1 MKKLCALFLCL
12 ACVAPFA
19 ACSQPVEDTETNL
32 IIEMYEGGY
41 GTEGMKAIADRFE
54 EIYAEE
60 GYTVSITSNSQLVMN
75 GAYQQLQLGTDSAT
89 DLYFVAGVEIP
100 YIIGEGKYFV
110 KNTDNDY
117 ALEDITDLLEEK
129 VYGEDITLGKKMF
142 PSSVEFNTQTNG
154 RVYSLNWAYGVTG
167 FAYRRENFTEG
178 GGEWQLPR
186 TTKELEEL
194 IPVIK
199 EAEMYPFVFCGS
211 KASYFDYAAL
221 AWWRQFATDEEADN
235 FWNCLAENEEGELEE
250 SADAFRSYARLQAY
264 LNVDMCIYD
273 NTNTHPDSMIFN
285 NEEAQMAL
293 WDDSNTTVFMP
304 TGDFAENEM
313 NKLGITGDVGMMR
326 IPVSSDVLYYSTGT
340 YPNVQ
345 LHERFETIKD
355 EQTLREVIS
364 VIDANGECPAD
375 IDPNDFAELK
385 KIRSFTTTEGVSHV
399 GYIPSCA
406 NAKEVAKKFFLF
418 MASDEAN
425 QLYYDACGCFL
436 PFQTENLDLG
446 DDVTPFRQD
455 ILKMMD
461 NVTFVSRFDSK
472 NPLFYKTDLDFN
484 LTEYYMDGVIGTTP
498 ESGDKMTG
506 LEWFTKNA
514 DDVAENFSLY
524 QSIVAAG

>member
-129 VYGEDITLGKKMF
+129 VYGEDITLGEKMF

-178 GGEWQLPR
+178 GGDWQLPR

-199 EAEMYPFVFCGS
+199 EAGMYPFVFCGS

-235 FWNCLAENEEGELEE
+235 FW
-250 SADAFRSYARLQAY
+250 
-264 LNVDMCIYD
+264 
-273 NTNTHPDSMIFN
+273 
-285 NEEAQMAL
+285 
-293 WDDSNTTVFMP
+293 TT
-304 TGDFAENEM
+304 
-313 NKLGITGDVGMMR
+313 R
-326 IPVSSDVLYYSTGT
+326 I
-340 YPNVQ
+340 
-345 LHERFETIKD
+345 H
-355 EQTLREVIS
+355 
-364 VIDANGECPAD
+364 
-375 IDPNDFAELK
+375 
-385 KIRSFTTTEGVSHV
+385 
-399 GYIPSCA
+399 IPI
-406 NAKEVAKKFFLF
+406 
-418 MASDEAN
+418 
-425 QLYYDACGCFL
+425 
-436 PFQTENLDLG
+436 P
-446 DDVTPFRQD
+446 
-455 ILKMMD
+455 
-461 NVTFVSRFDSK
+461 
-472 NPLFYKTDLDFN
+472 
-484 LTEYYMDGVIGTTP
+484 
-498 ESGDKMTG
+498 
-506 LEWFTKNA
+506 
-514 DDVAENFSLY
+514 
-524 QSIVAAG
+524 